1 MNAPPPGYNANE
13 SMLEGGTATITSV
26 MGGGANPVKK
36 ALKHIRSKLSKKK
49 KGRSRAQA
57 STRKHSTPVK
67 QDGGV
72 GGHYTLLS
80 NDAFANMRDIETINS
95 SEIDVS
101 TLVDIT
107 DLPDPPDAATVAKNY
122 AEYKNGAD
130 LLWKRSG
137 GSSAVKALM
146 STVGVTAMNPNNLTG
161 QRGTDRLC
169 IILPQETYKIVVF
182 PPIMGDIEL
191 FKKCIKI
198 ARPTSTSS
206 PNPMKMCYIFTTPF
220 FKGGETDDSATV
232 NANKIANEHLFAY
245 FVHVKLL
252 LKDNNAD
259 LYILTEQS
267 PRNINVSKEL
277 TSKITISDSTTPIY
291 PLLEPT
297 YIVYPYAS
305 NIQPVDGNSDPIDG
319 AEADKTGGI
328 LFSAASPGEP
338 VLPAADSSMEGLI
351 SVILKDPFIF
361 PINTPKVAT
370 TGMSGMSGMSGT
382 PATPATS
389 VGTDITTL
397 ASLAYKPNIT
407 KPDPQLD
414 RMNFRQITLTNIG
427 ETVYYK
433 YIKNYSKPPP
443 SAKSTISSYESIFLS
458 SPDAYIDDVP
468 LVPVEL
474 GTKEFSI
481 RMSLPEVKENWRNA
495 IFTDEESNFLN
506 SLNINPKRL
515 NAIYA
520 EKWKDVL
527 AKNLTVIS
535 RSKCFKDNHLILHAE
550 CQETQTFIAKIFES
564 FVENSDDIVELERGQ
579 MQSAV
584 AAATA
589 EILKNKDDADA
600 IAKSGDIFDAT
611 NFNKAFFPDPST
623 NYSYTLVKERN
634 AQITMI
640 VDPGLVQN
648 QYSIDTLVVD
658 LKTKQHQ
665 KARFTLTMLKG
676 GVPTEQEIG
685 DARKEVIAQ
694 YRRIKAETEKPIIS
708 GPPFPGYQIIL
719 PD

>member
-80 NDAFANMRDIETINS
+80 NNAFANMRDIETINS

-101 TLVDIT
+101 KLDDTT
-107 DLPDPPDAATVAKNY
+107 DLPDLPDAETVAKNY
-122 AEYKNGAD
+122 AEYKGGAD

-169 IILPQETYKIVVF
+169 IILSQETHKIIVF

-198 ARPTSTSS
+198 AGPTTTPSGIT
-206 PNPMKMCYIFTTPF
+206 MKMCYIFTTPF

-232 NANKIANEHLFAY
+232 NANKITNEQLFAY

-252 LKDNNAD
+252 LKADNAD

-297 YIVYPYAS
+297 YIVYPYAL
-305 NIQPVDGNSDPIDG
+305 NIQPVDGNNDPIDG

-361 PINTPKVAT
+361 PINMPKAAT
-370 TGMSGMSGMSGT
+370 TGMSGT

-427 ETVYYK
+427 ATVYYK
-433 YIKNYSKPPP
+433 YVKYYPNGSP
-443 SAKSTISSYESIFLS
+443 SPAKSTISSYESIFLS

-589 EILKNKDDADA
+589 DILKNKDDAAA
-600 IAKSGDIFDAT
+600 IAKSGDIFDEAS
-611 NFNKAFFPDPST
+611 FNKAFFPDPSL

-640 VDPGLVQN
+640 VEPGLVGY

-665 KARFTLTMLKG
+665 KARFTLTMLRQ

-708 GPPFPGYQIIL
+708 SPPFPGYQIIL